1 MANDPFRTLAQNDVM
16 NVRMAGLI
24 LAALVERG
32 VLTASEAQA
41 LVDDV
46 IAHAPAESALAPAF
60 RELRLELRR

>member
-1 MANDPFRTLAQNDVM
+1 MTSDSVRTLAQNDVM

-24 LAALVERG
+24 LGALVARG

-46 IAHAPAESALAPAF
+46 IAEAPAESALAPAF
-60 RELRLELRR
+60 RELRFELQR